1 MKKQITES
9 NVKKIDT
16 LITALNGTENKVP
29 NILKTVFNFKGR
41 KSPKIAE
48 IAISILSDE
57 NDTIFDGF
65 MGSGAFVIS
74 SVFAGRKIVATE
86 LDNYTYNAVYSLFS
100 KIDNDKFNRMF
111 CQLEENIKS
120 EVMNLYETSC
130 CGIKNYIS
138 KLLFDPETQE
148 YFNPIPNREN
158 SNGNIKLITKCPI
171 CGKKQKK
178 FDYDD
183 LIKLHETEQLDTSE
197 FPNDKYIE
205 NSRINITSSTGADY
219 YGRIFTNRNK
229 KALLLIQ
236 NEINKFEACLE
247 RDVLEQALVS
257 SLSLSRIAMYGSST
271 DILYHVV
278 PYGAQEMNVWE
289 LFDSKVKNFITFKK
303 KYHNV
308 LSDNPRNNEKY
319 EIILSSYQDYC
330 DNTDIIF
337 DMIYTD
343 FPYTDQVP
351 YLERNQLYRIWLKH
365 FYNSNEYDLTEEMLN
380 KEIVQ
385 SNAPIR
391 VNKQKIGDYYK
402 DIDVMFSKLEKVLKT
417 NGLAVFTVKLGK
429 NKYFSTLMEIINL
442 ARKNGFEYITRIGID
457 KDDPSLR
464 KQSAYKNTLSNEM
477 IVIFEKL
484 KTDDKYWYINDKNY
498 EFETIKLIYNK
509 IKKNSADVNITQ
521 AVSFVSNYILRKEKY
536 CVSNKEKL
544 LIHQIIQ
551 NNFVIDT
558 QNAAVR
564 IDSNKLYLDIED
576 KTDLFTKLYNY
587 IPIFIDNLLNSKGK
601 FVLDDLYFEIA
612 NTLCTGNPETI
623 NQFIDDPRHQQGIER
638 LINAY
643 CSTDGKSYERK
654 QQVVLQNES
663 AVDISILTG
672 TEFEILIKKLLEAD
686 GYYDVIPMGG
696 AGDLGVDLLAKKINS
711 FGIEERY
718 LFQCKRW
725 VSNVGSEPMQRLVAE
740 RARRNADVAICVTTS
755 GYTTDGMK
763 ISNDQD
769 IGAWDGQFIM
779 DKLNLYFPNQYYNS
793 IFINK

>member
-1 MKKQITES
+1 MKKTITEANS
-9 NVKKIDT
+9 KKIDN
-16 LITALNGTENKVP
+16 LIIALNGTDNKVP
-29 NILKTVFNFKGR
+29 HNLKTVFNFKGR
-41 KSPKIAE
+41 KSPEIAK

-57 NDTIFDGF
+57 NDIIFDPF
-65 MGSGAFVIS
+65 MGSGSFVIA
-74 SVFAGRKIVATE
+74 SVFARRKIIATE

-111 CQLEENIKS
+111 YQLEEKIKP
-120 EVMNLYETSC
+120 EVMSLYETSC

-148 YFNPIPNREN
+148 YFNPTPNREN
-158 SNGNIKLITKCPI
+158 INGNIKLITKCPI
-171 CGKKQKK
+171 CGKKQKQ
-178 FDYDD
+178 FDNDD
-183 LIKLHETEQLDTSE
+183 LIKLKGTEQIDTSQ

-236 NEINKFEACLE
+236 NEINKFEKCLE

-278 PYGAQEMNVWE
+278 PYGAQDMNVWE
-289 LFDSKVKNFITFKK
+289 LFDSKVKNFIAFKK
-303 KYHNV
+303 EYFDV

-319 EIILSSYQDYC
+319 EMILSSYQDYC
-330 DNTDIIF
+330 NDTDITF

-351 YLERNQLYRIWLKH
+351 YLERSQLYRIWLKH
-365 FYNSNEYDLTEEMLN
+365 FYSEEEYALTQEMLN
-380 KEIVQ
+380 NEIVQ

-391 VNKQKIGDYYK
+391 ENKQKIKDYYK
-402 DIDVMFSKLEKVLKT
+402 DIDVMFSKLQKVLKI

-442 ARKNGFEYITRIGID
+442 ARKNGFEYITRIGVD

-477 IVIFEKL
+477 IIIFEKL
-484 KTDDKYWYINDKNY
+484 KDTDKYWYINDKNY
-498 EFETIKLIYNK
+498 EFETIKLIYDK
-509 IKKNSADVNITQ
+509 IKKSSVDVNITQ
-521 AVSFVSNYILRKEKY
+521 AVSFVSDYILRKERY
-536 CVSNKEKL
+536 CISNEEKS
-544 LIHQIIQ
+544 LIHKIIR

-623 NQFIDDPRHQQGIER
+623 NQFIDNPRHQKGIER

-643 CSTDGKSYERK
+643 CSTDGRSYERK
-654 QQVVLQNES
+654 QQVVLQNEN
-663 AVDISILTG
+663 AVDISMLSG

-696 AGDLGVDLLAKKINS
+696 AGDLGVDLLAKKNNS
-711 FGIEERY
+711 FGNEERY

-740 RARRNADVAICVTTS
+740 RDRRKADVAICVTTS
-755 GYTTDGMK
+755 GYTTDGMT
-763 ISNDQD
+763 ISHDQE
-769 IGAWDGQFIM
+769 IGAWDGQFVM
-779 DKLNLYFPNQYYNS
+779 DKLNFYFPNQYYNS
-793 IFINK
+793 ILINE